1 MNRRTFIKSTAAAS
15 AVALFRP
22 SIARAALPQAK
33 ITKIS
38 FYEAPNVMPLQIPL
52 LQSNLVVVIET
63 DANITGIG
71 EGGSLDSLTPC
82 AGRLIGKNPFQ
93 IEAHW
98 QDMYRAFHYP
108 PGRERLHAMGALD
121 LALWDLKGKA
131 LGVPVYE
138 LLGGSVRKH
147 LECYT
152 TGFRG
157 GGNTLRDRAAACM
170 DAGWRL
176 FRFDAASV
184 QGTSTYDARERIKQV
199 QADCR
204 AARDGVGPKG
214 NFMVDFHQRF
224 TLSDAARGCR
234 LIEEFEPFVVE
245 DPVETDSFLQD
256 IPKLR
261 TMTVCPLA
269 AGEELGARWDYN
281 TLIENHDL
289 DFIRCSLPNTGG
301 ITEMIRVCALC
312 ETHDVGFMPH
322 FTGPIA
328 TAAQVHMFAPYP
340 YSVVF
345 EYNYGTQPIAYLNEF
360 LTFKEGKLYTNDR
373 PGLGVSLNMERL
385 KPLGEITAPGGNRPT
400 YYRPDGS
407 QFTW

>member
-1 MNRRTFIKSTAAAS
+1 MNRRTFLKSTAAAS
-15 AVALFRP
+15 TLALLRP
-22 SIARAALPQAK
+22 NLLQAALPEAK

-52 LQSNLVVVIET
+52 LQSNMVVVIET

-93 IEAHW
+93 IERIW

-138 LLGGSVRKH
+138 LLGGTIRNH
-147 LECYT
+147 IDCYT
-152 TGFRG
+152 TTFRG

-184 QGTSTYDARERIKQV
+184 QGTSIYDSRERMKQV

-204 AARDGVGPKG
+204 AAREGVGPKG

-224 TLSDAARGCR
+224 TLPDAARGCR
-234 LIEEFEPFVVE
+234 LIEEFEPFAVE
-245 DPVETDSFLQD
+245 DPVETDSFIQD

-261 TMTVCPLA
+261 NMTILPIA
-269 AGEELGARWDYN
+269 AGEELGARWDF
-281 TLIENHDL
+281 LPLVENHDL
-289 DFIRCSLPNTGG
+289 DYIRVSLPNVGG
-301 ITEMIRVCALC
+301 ISEMIRICAIC

-328 TAAQVHMFAPYP
+328 TAAQIHCLATFPQA
-340 YSVVF
+340 VVF
-345 EYNYGTQPIAYLNEF
+345 EYNYGPQPIGYLNEF
-360 LTFKEGKLYTNDR
+360 LTFKESKLYTNDR
-373 PGLGVSLNMERL
+373 PGLGVSVKMDQLRL
-385 KPLGEITAPGGNRPT
+385 VGTVDRPGPNRPT
-400 YYRPDGS
+400 YYRPDGT

>member
-1 MNRRTFIKSTAAAS
+1 
-15 AVALFRP
+15 
-22 SIARAALPQAK
+22 
-33 ITKIS
+33 
-38 FYEAPNVMPLQIPL
+38 
-52 LQSNLVVVIET
+52 
-63 DANITGIG
+63 
-71 EGGSLDSLTPC
+71 
-82 AGRLIGKNPFQ
+82 
-93 IEAHW
+93 
-98 QDMYRAFHYP
+98 
-108 PGRERLHAMGALD
+108 MGAID

-138 LLGGSVRKH
+138 LLGGANRNH

-152 TGFRG
+152 TTFRG
-157 GGNTLRDRAAACM
+157 PGNGIKERAAACM
-170 DAGWRL
+170 EAGWRL

-184 QGTSTYDARERIKQV
+184 RGTNTYDARERMKQV

-204 AARDGVGPKG
+204 AAREGVGPTG

-224 TLSDAARGCR
+224 TLPEAARGCR

-261 TMTVCPLA
+261 QMTILPLA
-269 AGEELGARWDYN
+269 AGEELGARYDYN

-289 DFIRCSLPNTGG
+289 DFIRCSLPNVGG
-301 ITEMIRVCALC
+301 ITEMIRVMALC
-312 ETHDVGFMPH
+312 ETHDVGIMPH

-328 TAAQVHMFAPYP
+328 TAAQIHALAPFP
-340 YSVVF
+340 QSVVF
-345 EYNYGTQPIAYLNEF
+345 EYNYAQPITYLNEF

-373 PGLGVSLNMERL
+373 PGLGVSLNMAQL
-385 KPLGEITAPGGNRPT
+385 KLLATIDRPGGNRPT

>member
-1 MNRRTFIKSTAAAS
+1 MNRRNFIKSAAVAS
-15 AVALFRP
+15 AATLFRP
-22 SIARAALPQAK
+22 SVARAALPAAK
-33 ITKIS
+33 ITKIN
-38 FYEAPNVMPLQIPL
+38 FYEAPSIMPLQIPL
-52 LQSNLVVVIET
+52 LQSNMVVTIET
-63 DANITGIG
+63 DANLTGIG
-71 EGGSLDSLTPC
+71 EGGTRDTLTPC
-82 AGRLIGKNPFQ
+82 AGRLIGRNPFQ
-93 IEAHW
+93 IEALW

-121 LALWDLKGKA
+121 LALWDLKAKA

-138 LLGGSVRKH
+138 LLGGSVRNH

-152 TGFRG
+152 TTFRG
-157 GGNTLRDRAAACM
+157 GGNTLRDQAAACM
-170 DAGWRL
+170 EAGWRL

-184 QGTSTYDARERIKQV
+184 RGTNTYDARERLRQV

-204 AARDGVGPKG
+204 AAREGVGPKG

-224 TLSDAARGCR
+224 TLAEAARGCR
-234 LIEEFEPFVVE
+234 LIEEFDPFVVE

-261 TMTVCPLA
+261 QMTSLPLA
-269 AGEELGARWDYN
+269 AGEELGARWDF
-281 TLIENHDL
+281 LPLVENHDL
-289 DFIRCSLPNTGG
+289 DFVRVSLPNVGG
-301 ITEMIRVCALC
+301 ITEMIRICSIC

-328 TAAQVHMFAPYP
+328 TAAQVHALAPFP
-340 YSVVF
+340 QAVVF
-345 EYNYGTQPIAYLNEF
+345 EYNYGTQPIPYLNEF
-360 LTFKEGKLYTNDR
+360 LTFKEGKIYPNDR

-385 KPLGEITAPGGNRPT
+385 HLVATIDQPGGNRPT

>member
-1 MNRRTFIKSTAAAS
+1 MNRRTFIKSAAAAATVS
-15 AVALFRP
+15 LLRP
-22 SIARAALPQAK
+22 SRAFAALPSAK

-52 LQSNLVVVIET
+52 LQSNMVVVIET
-63 DANITGIG
+63 DANLTGIG

-138 LLGGSVRKH
+138 LLGGSIRNH

-152 TGFRG
+152 TTFRG
-157 GGNTLRDRAAACM
+157 GGNNLRDRAAACM

-184 QGTSTYDARERIKQV
+184 QGTSTYDARERMKQV

-204 AARDGVGPKG
+204 AAREGVGPKG

-224 TLSDAARGCR
+224 TLADAARGCR

-261 TMTVCPLA
+261 HMTILPLA
-269 AGEELGARWDYN
+269 AGEELGARWDF
-281 TLIENHDL
+281 LPLVENHDL

-301 ITEMIRVCALC
+301 ITELIRICALC
-312 ETHDVGFMPH
+312 ETHDVGIMPH

-328 TAAQVHMFAPYP
+328 TAAQIHALAPFP
-340 YSVVF
+340 QPVVF
-345 EYNYGTQPIAYLNEF
+345 EYNYTGQPITYLNEF
-360 LTFKEGKLYTNDR
+360 LTFKEGKVYTNDR
-373 PGLGVSLNMERL
+373 PGLGVSLNMDRL
-385 KPLGEITAPGGNRPT
+385 KLVGTVDRPGGNRPT